1 MWNVLRNLFFFR
13 VGQKTSR
20 SMARTFG
27 LRSLASIIGIV
38 GGVRYMRRH
47 SQQQTAR

>member
-1 MWNVLRNLFFFR
+1 MWNVLRNLFLFR

-20 SMARTFG
+20 GTARMFG

-38 GGVRYMRRH
+38 GGVRYMRKH
-47 SQQQTAR
+47 QHQPAR